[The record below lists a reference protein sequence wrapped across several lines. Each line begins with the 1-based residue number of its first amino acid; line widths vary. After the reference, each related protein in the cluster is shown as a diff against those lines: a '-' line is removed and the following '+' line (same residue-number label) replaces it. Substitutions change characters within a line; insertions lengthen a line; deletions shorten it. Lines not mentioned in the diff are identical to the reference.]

1 MKSKTAIAAHAAS
14 LALCQPAKAITVD
27 ATHPLE
33 MYFTDIPA
41 VAYPVQLAR
50 ITVTFGANPL
60 NPGESFTDQ
69 IFDANHV
76 LLDSYTMPSSG
87 NTYSSLINNTYSSL
101 INGSRSVS
109 YSYQLS
115 LSVCLQHV
123 RQ

>member
-1 MKSKTAIAAHAAS
+1 MKSKTAIAALAAS

-87 NTYSSLINNTYSSL
+87 NTYSSLIN
-101 INGSRSVS
+101 GSRSVS

-115 LSVCLQHV
+115 LSVCGLQHV
-123 RQ
+123 RQRQF